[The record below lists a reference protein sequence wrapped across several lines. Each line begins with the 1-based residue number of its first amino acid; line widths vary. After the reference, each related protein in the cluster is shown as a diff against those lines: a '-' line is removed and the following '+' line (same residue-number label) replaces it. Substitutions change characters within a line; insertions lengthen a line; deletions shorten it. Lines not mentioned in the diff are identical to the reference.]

1 MGKEIERKYLVA
13 ETAFLSELDGIA
25 FKQGYISTREGGPAV
40 RIRVEGER
48 AVITLKG
55 LTKGITRSEYE
66 YEIPVADA
74 EDMLEELCE
83 RPFIKKVRYRV
94 FWREKLWEID
104 VFDGDNEG
112 LIVAEIE
119 LDSEDDVVEKPPW
132 LGEEVSGESRYYN
145 ANLVHHPYKNW

>member
-1 MGKEIERKYLVA
+1 M
-13 ETAFLSELDGIA
+13 
-25 FKQGYISTREGGPAV
+25 